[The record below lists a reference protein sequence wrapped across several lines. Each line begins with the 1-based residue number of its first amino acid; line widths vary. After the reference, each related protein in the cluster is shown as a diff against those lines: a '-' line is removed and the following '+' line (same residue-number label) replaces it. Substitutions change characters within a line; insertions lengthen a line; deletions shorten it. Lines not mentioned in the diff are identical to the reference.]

1 MRVNKERNKGRKNSR
16 KIKRKTEEKNIE
28 KNTLNEKLSSM
39 ELYLEY
45 SAWKNNVRMTKTM
58 FFKRKIFFSQQGK
71 HFLKMHPTNN
81 FILKFLGYLLKL
93 CSVKLNQR

>member
-16 KIKRKTEEKNIE
+16 KIKRKTEEKNVE

-58 FFKRKIFFSQQGK
+58 FSKRKFFFFSAGETFFK
-71 HFLKMHPTNN
+71 NASHE
-81 FILKFLGYLLKL
+81 
-93 CSVKLNQR
+93 